1 MERYAEIE
9 RTTRETQVRLRLELD
24 GRGEAQVRTGVGFLD
39 HMLELFAHH
48 GLFDLQVEAQGDVHV
63 DDHHLVDD
71 VGICLGKA
79 LREALGERKGIVRYG
94 TAFVPM
100 DEALVSVHV
109 DISGRPYL
117 DYGLSLEGKI
127 GTFDAELL
135 EGFFREVSQ
144 HGGLSLHVRQ
154 WAGRNRHHVAE
165 AAFKALARALKEAT
179 RLDPRQEGVPSTKGM
194 LE

>member
-1 MERYAEIE
+1 MERCAEIE

-48 GLFDLQVEAQGDVHV
+48 GLFDLQVEAQGDAHV

-79 LREALGERKGIVRYG
+79 LREALGEKRGIVRYG

-154 WAGRNRHHVAE
+154 WAGHNRHHVAE